1 MHLIVITMKNTHQ
14 CLKFFTAQSG
24 PNDCGLACMAMILN
38 YCGRRVDATRLMRRY
53 AAGSEGLSLLDIRR
67 LAESMDLSGRCVRM
81 DLTNLREAGPPC
93 ILHVGESKAGDH
105 FVVSFGSQKKKGVH
119 HYLIADPATGVQ
131 LMTENELVRIW
142 QGNAAL
148 HFESLPADLAGQYKP
163 LWMQLLQLKTFRNA
177 FLLTVPLLNLCATL
191 LGIGV
196 SWMLQR
202 GLDHSYAEQR
212 LSLLAALLT
221 LLFII
226 TFFKNIINYVRRYL
240 LILLSSSTSEH
251 LNTMYV
257 THLMSGRPGA
267 AGQHAETVRNALR
280 EIKRIQHAAATLVSV
295 LASESLMLTAITA
308 ALLFYDPLVG
318 GINICYALISFSIAK
333 ARVPQTILEGVKL
346 QQLSGDYEHQLIIEC
361 LSNEHP
367 DAGITSQGHHLRKIK
382 SYHNYAKSVA
392 NRVSGESLLYEFVG
406 TVNVVAVFSVGIYK
420 LQEHQMGYTDLIV
433 EVVLSYFVIAVV
445 PRICNALAIVTD
457 GALPVQRFLGE

>member
-1 MHLIVITMKNTHQ
+1 MKNTHQ

-24 PNDCGLACMAMILN
+24 PNDCGLACMAMVLN
-38 YCGRRVDATRLMRRY
+38 YCGRRAEANSLMKQTV
-53 AAGSEGLSLLDIRR
+53 AGGEGMSLLDIRR

-81 DLTNLREAGPPC
+81 DLTNLREAGSPC
-93 ILHVGESKAGDH
+93 ILHVGKSEARDH
-105 FVVSFGSQKKKGVH
+105 FVVSFGSRKKKGVH
-119 HYLIADPATGVQ
+119 HYLIADPAIGVQ
-131 LMTENELVRIW
+131 LMDENELVRIW

-148 HFESLPADLAGQYKP
+148 YFESLPADLAGQYRP
-163 LWMQLLQLKTFRNA
+163 LWMQLLQIKTFRNA
-177 FLLTVPLLNLCATL
+177 LLLTVPLLNLCATL

-212 LSLLAALLT
+212 LSLLAALLV

-226 TFFKNIINYVRRYL
+226 TFFKNVINYVRRHL
-240 LILLSSSTSEH
+240 LILLSSSISEH
-251 LNTMYV
+251 LNTTYV
-257 THLMSGRPGA
+257 KHLLSGRPGA
-267 AGQHAETVRNALR
+267 AGQHADSVRNALR
-280 EIKRIQHAAATLVSV
+280 EIKRIQHAATTLVSV
-295 LASESLMLTAITA
+295 LASEALMMTAIIA

-318 GINICYALISFSIAK
+318 GINICYALISLDIAK
-333 ARVPQTILEGVKL
+333 SRVPETILESVKL
-346 QQLSGDYEHQLIIEC
+346 QQLSGDYEHQLIIE
-361 LSNEHP
+361 SPVN
-367 DAGITSQGHHLRKIK
+367 GHSDVSIKGQERHFKKIK

-406 TVNVVAVFSVGIYK
+406 TVNIVAVFSVGIYK
-420 LQEHQMGYTDLIV
+420 LQKYQIGYRDLIV
-433 EVVLSYFVIAVV
+433 EVVLSYFMIALV

>member
-1 MHLIVITMKNTHQ
+1 MKNTHQ

-38 YCGRRVDATRLMRRY
+38 YTGKRAEANRLMRQTVTS
-53 AAGSEGLSLLDIRR
+53 GEGLSLLEIRQ
-67 LAESMDLSGRCVRM
+67 LAESENLTGRCVRM

-93 ILHVGESKAGDH
+93 ILLVGQPEASDH
-105 FVVSFGSQKKKGVH
+105 FVVCFGSRIRKGVYQ
-119 HYLIADPATGVQ
+119 YLIADPAIGVQ
-131 LMTENELVRIW
+131 LMNENELVRIW

-148 HFESLPADLAGQYKP
+148 YFESLPADLAGQYRP

-177 FLLTVPLLNLCATL
+177 LLLTVPLLNLSATL

-212 LSLLAALLT
+212 LSLLAALLV

-226 TFFKNIINYVRRYL
+226 TFFKNIINYVRRHL
-240 LILLSSSTSEH
+240 LILLSSSISEH
-251 LNTMYV
+251 LNTTYV
-257 THLMSGRPGA
+257 KHLLSGRPGA
-267 AGQHAETVRNALR
+267 AGQHAESVRNALR
-280 EIKRIQHAAATLVSV
+280 EIKRIQHAATTLVSV
-295 LASESLMLTAITA
+295 LASEALMMTAIIA

-318 GINICYALISFSIAK
+318 GINICYALISLDIAK
-333 ARVPQTILEGVKL
+333 SGVPETILESVKL
-346 QQLSGDYEHQLIIEC
+346 QQLSGDYEHQLIIE
-361 LSNEHP
+361 SPVNGHP
-367 DAGITSQGHHLRKIK
+367 DVSIKSQERHFKKIR

-392 NRVSGESLLYEFVG
+392 NRVSRESLLYEFVG

-420 LQEHQMGYTDLIV
+420 LQKYQMGYTDLIV
-433 EVVLSYFVIAVV
+433 EVVLSYFMISLV

-457 GALPVQRFLGE
+457 GALPAQRFLGE